1 MQLSDLQSAR
11 LIAFSEGPIVRSLSS
26 SRHIFVLY
34 FSVLI
39 FLSDAIYLGVG
50 LGFLCRGAV
59 CSVGIGEETKIWGT
73 KIWLFDLDVRV

>member
-1 MQLSDLQSAR
+1 MPLSDLQSTR

-39 FLSDAIYLGVG
+39 FLSDAIYFGGRVG
-50 LGFLCRGAV
+50 APLARRHVFSWNRRRDKNMGDKNMV
-59 CSVGIGEETKIWGT
+59 V
-73 KIWLFDLDVRV
+73 